1 MSGIYYDP
9 AERRLRLVSGAAEPA
24 WPLVTH
30 NLAAPAHRCRRIL
43 RGWLAAEEID
53 AIEWPEEILR
63 RSA

>member
-9 AERRLRLVSGAAEPA
+9 SERRLRLVAGTAEPA

-30 NLAAPAHRCRRIL
+30 NLAAPMHRCRRIL
-43 RGWLAAEEID
+43 RGWLPADEID
-53 AIEWPEEILR
+53 TIEWPEEMLR

>member
-9 AERRLRLVSGAAEPA
+9 AGRRLHLVLGAAEPA
-24 WPLVTH
+24 WPLVTD

-43 RGWLAAEEID
+43 RGWLPPEEID
-53 AIEWPEEILR
+53 AIEWPEDLLR